1 LGLLNSDLI
10 GKLDKIE
17 GRSGYSDLNLTNI
30 FNKNI
35 KKGVEDGDVKNTFL
49 TNYNQTY
56 LYSLKYS

>member
-1 LGLLNSDLI
+1 LI

-35 KKGVEDGDVKNTFL
+35 KKGVEDGDVKNMFL

-56 LYSLKYS
+56 LYSLKNS